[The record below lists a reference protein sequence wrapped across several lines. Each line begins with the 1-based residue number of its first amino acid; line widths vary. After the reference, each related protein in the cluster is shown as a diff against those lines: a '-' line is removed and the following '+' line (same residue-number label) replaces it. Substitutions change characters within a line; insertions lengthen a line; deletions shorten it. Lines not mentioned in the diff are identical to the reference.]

1 MKLPLF
7 RAGALAVLLSTTA
20 LAQGNP
26 FSAQVIEN
34 LQELGY
40 EYIEVK
46 SGPTQL
52 KVEAVR
58 GSDKLEVI
66 YDLATGQI
74 LKQETE
80 DAGDD
85 YVGRT
90 GVEFEDEDRDFLDSD
105 DSDDDDDDEDE
116 DEDDDDDDEVD
127 DDDDSSGSGSDD
139 DDDDGSSGSDDDD
152 DEDEDDDDS
161 SGDDGDDDDSS
172 DGDDDSDDDD
182 DDA

>member
-26 FSAQVIEN
+26 FATQVIEN
-34 LQELGY
+34 LQGLGY

-58 GSDKLEVI
+58 GSEKLEVI
-66 YDLATGQI
+66 YDLATGRI
-74 LKQETE
+74 LKQESE
-80 DAGDD
+80 DADDD
-85 YVGRT
+85 YIGRT
-90 GVEFEDEDRDFLDSD
+90 GVEFEDEDEDFLDDDDSD
-105 DSDDDDDDEDE
+105 DDEDDDDLDDDEDDDDLDDDDDDEMD
-116 DEDDDDDDEVD
+116 D

-139 DDDDGSSGSDDDD
+139 DDDDGSSGSDDSDD
-152 DEDEDDDDS
+152 DSDDDDS
-161 SGDDGDDDDSS
+161 SSG
-172 DGDDDSDDDD
+172 GDDDSDDDD
-182 DDA
+182 DDE